1 MGDGIVYHS
10 ENFFIHEKIEHS
22 LIDSFTILESNE
34 NVYRF
39 YLKYPKTAEKIEL
52 EHFDGNIDKYLD
64 IYRKIKV
71 DKGNHFIKFVYKPYS
86 FYLGLKISLF
96 SAIIWLILLI
106 KYKTKTID
114 EK

>member
-1 MGDGIVYHS
+1 M
-10 ENFFIHEKIEHS
+10 
-22 LIDSFTILESNE
+22 SFNIISSKDNQNIIL
-34 NVYRF
+34 RDTW
-39 YLKYPKTAEKIEL
+39 YPGWKAYVDNQET
-52 EHFDGNIDKYLD
+52 NIDKYLD

-106 KYKTKTID
+106 KYKSKTID